1 MRLEEKE
8 DVQKSGSIWPQA
20 SVDLTFGHL
29 FNLWKQHEIEN
40 QSMRLP
46 TGSFTSSFF
55 LSPVGDGKR
64 KGREGETGN
73 RLLTRLFRGNL
84 SPEIIS
90 LSLWKLS
97 PRRLWAA
104 ASASKDRRWETDLD
118 SLFLFK

>member
-73 RLLTRLFRGNL
+73 RLLQRLLEPVSGDNFPFPL
-84 SPEIIS
+84 EIIS
-90 LSLWKLS
+90 PPLV
-97 PRRLWAA
+97 AA
-104 ASASKDRRWETDLD
+104 ASRRRM
-118 SLFLFK
+118 